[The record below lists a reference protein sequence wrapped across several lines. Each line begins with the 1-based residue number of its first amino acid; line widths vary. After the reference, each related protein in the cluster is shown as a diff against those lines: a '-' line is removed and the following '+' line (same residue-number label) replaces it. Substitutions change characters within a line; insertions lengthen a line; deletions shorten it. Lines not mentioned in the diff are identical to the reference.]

1 MQDPSQSEMPASSAG
16 PDIYGNK
23 FTAAAAAAA
32 PAAHILLPPEG
43 GVAREVGQLGKRA
56 NRSGVEW
63 SEGSEVSGAPIIVS
77 PSPSV
82 PVPDLYL

>member
-32 PAAHILLPPEG
+32 PAAAHILLPPEG

-56 NRSGVEW
+56 NRSGVK
-63 SEGSEVSGAPIIVS
+63 EVK
-77 PSPSV
+77 
-82 PVPDLYL
+82 

>member
-1 MQDPSQSEMPASSAG
+1 MQDPSQSEMPASAG

-23 FTAAAAAAA
+23 FTAAASAPAA
-32 PAAHILLPPEG
+32 AAHILLPPEG

-77 PSPSV
+77 PSLSV

>member
-1 MQDPSQSEMPASSAG
+1 MQDPSQSEMPASYAG

-23 FTAAAAAAA
+23 FTAA
-32 PAAHILLPPEG
+32 AAHILLPPEG
-43 GVAREVGQLGKRA
+43 GVAREVSQLGKRA

>member
-23 FTAAAAAAA
+23 FTAAAT
-32 PAAHILLPPEG
+32 AHILLPPEG

-56 NRSGVEW
+56 NR